1 MTKHIAIY
9 VRVSSNGQ
17 DTKSQ
22 EPDLTQWASAQEGPV
37 VWYRDT
43 ATGKNMDRP
52 GWRQAGNRNPQGA
65 GFGRG
70 GLAYRPARPHG
81 KGAYRPV

>member
-1 MTKHIAIY
+1 MKHVAIY
-9 VRVSSNGQ
+9 IRVSSNGQ

-22 EPDLTQWASAQEGPV
+22 EPDLTQWAKSQAAQV
-37 VWYRDT
+37 LWYKDK

-52 GWRQAGNRNPQGA
+52 GWVKLESCNPQGA
-65 GFGRG
+65 GFGRR

-81 KGAYRPV
+81 KRAYRPV